1 MPTTP
6 ISTIDCERYLVCHPR
21 EIEHI
26 LRGILAHELPGVAGD
41 YNKAEHLQ
49 ARVEWLTWL
58 GDRLDELTAARAALV
73 LVKTASQKP

>member
-1 MPTTP
+1 MPTPP
-6 ISTIDCERYLVCHPR
+6 ISTIDCERYLGCPY
-21 EIEHI
+21 EIGEA
-26 LRGILAHELPGVAGD
+26 ILAHELPGVAGD